1 MNPHHQILTDDEGKP
16 TFAVIPWREYKSL
29 GLDQVLS
36 DEELYD
42 QGKAEKGEALPLHV
56 VKRLSD
62 GTPPTRVYRE
72 YRGISKQKDLAAR
85 AGISVQYLSQIE
97 RGVRK
102 PSEKARIKLANVL
115 EVGPKDLICWNIS
128 DEDEEAFT

>member
-1 MNPHHQILTDDEGKP
+1 MNRHHQILTDDEGKP

-29 GLDQVLS
+29 GLDEALT
-36 DEELYD
+36 DEEIYD
-42 QGKAEKGEALPLHV
+42 RGKAEEGEDLPLHM

-62 GTPPTRVYRE
+62 GEPPTLVYRE
-72 YRGISKQKDLAAR
+72 YRGIRKQKDLAAQ

-102 PSEKARIKLANVL
+102 PSENARIKLANVL
-115 EVGPKDLICWNIS
+115 NIAPEDLISWSI
-128 DEDEEAFT
+128 